1 MKMMDSPELIILD
14 VGHGNCAL
22 IRDAKDVI
30 IIDCPP
36 GGTLAETLEHL
47 SIKEILHIL
56 ISHSDA
62 DHIGGIIDLLS
73 NEDIKIHNVHLNPD
87 AIKKS
92 AIWLD
97 LRFALKDAGQRGTNV
112 SSELTTTTTKT
123 GSLNIG
129 SVNIEVLAPTPE
141 LILGGAGGTDLQG
154 RRLTS
159 NSVSA
164 VIGIVHNSHRV
175 AILAGDIDHVGFDNM
190 IQDQNRHLQKPG
202 FHLDRVRISD
212 SLSEMSN
219 SLNADILVFPHHGGR
234 SGGGDSKTFAQ
245 KVCSFIQPKLIIFSI
260 DRNRFNNPRLEI
272 IEGLRSSVPDAHILC
287 TQLSKQ
293 CAASL
298 PNSKPTHLNA
308 LPAKGLISNSCCG
321 GSITIKIDG
330 SRTTYTEM
338 ALHQEF
344 IVDRVTT
351 PMCNINFLNTD

>member
-22 IRDAKDVI
+22 IRDVNDVI
-30 IIDCPP
+30 IIDCPH

-92 AIWLD
+92 EIWLD
-97 LRFALKDAGQRGTNV
+97 LRVALKDARQRFGTKV
-112 SSELTTTTTKT
+112 SSELTTTKT

-141 LILGGAGGTDLQG
+141 LILSGAGGTDLQG

-159 NSVSA
+159 NSISA

-175 AILAGDIDHVGFDNM
+175 ALLAADIDNVGFDNL
-190 IQDQNRHLQKPG
+190 IQEEKQLTAE
-202 FHLDRVRISD
+202 V
-212 SLSEMSN
+212 
-219 SLNADILVFPHHGGR
+219 LVFPHHGGR

-245 KVCSFIQPKLIIFSI
+245 RFCSFIQPKLIIFSI
-260 DRNRFNNPRLEI
+260 DRNRFNNPRVEI

-287 TQLSKQ
+287 TQLSQQ

-298 PNSKPTHLNA
+298 PSLKPTHLNTF
-308 LPAKGLISNSCCG
+308 PAKGLISNSCCG
-321 GSITIKIDG
+321 GTITIKIDG
-330 SRTTYTEM
+330 SRTTYAEM
-338 ALHQEF
+338 ALHKEF
-344 IVDRVTT
+344 IVNKVTS
-351 PMCNINFLNTD
+351 PICRRF

>member
-1 MKMMDSPELIILD
+1 MMDSPELIILD

-22 IRDAKDVI
+22 IRDVNDVI

-47 SIKEILHIL
+47 SINEILHIL

-73 NEDIKIHNVHLNPD
+73 NQDIRIHNVHLNPD

-97 LRFALKDAGQRGTNV
+97 LRFALKDAGQLGTNV
-112 SSELTTTTTKT
+112 SSELTTTKT

-175 AILAGDIDHVGFDNM
+175 AILAADIDHVGFDNM
-190 IQDQNRHLQKPG
+190 IQDQKS
-202 FHLDRVRISD
+202 FS
-212 SLSEMSN
+212 
-219 SLNADILVFPHHGGR
+219 ADILVFPHHGGR
-234 SGGGDSKTFAQ
+234 PGGGDSKTFAQ
-245 KVCSFIQPKLIIFSI
+245 QVCSFIQPKLIIFSI
-260 DRNRFNNPRLEI
+260 DRNRFNNPRVEI

-287 TQLSKQ
+287 TQLSQQ

-321 GSITIKIDG
+321 GTITIRIDG
-330 SRTTYTEM
+330 SKTTYTEM
-338 ALHQEF
+338 ALHREF
-344 IVDRVTT
+344 IVDQVTT
-351 PMCNINFLNTD
+351 PICNMPIL

>member
-1 MKMMDSPELIILD
+1 MMDSPELIILD

-62 DHIGGIIDLLS
+62 DHIGGMIDLLA
-73 NEDIKIHNVHLNPD
+73 NEDIKIHNVHINPD

-92 AIWLD
+92 DIWLD
-97 LRFALKDAGQRGTNV
+97 LRIALQDARKRFGTV
-112 SSELTTTTTKT
+112 ISKLTTTET
-123 GSLNIG
+123 GKFNIG
-129 SVNIEVLAPTPE
+129 SVNLEVLAPPYE

-154 RRLTS
+154 RKLTS
-159 NSVSA
+159 NSISA

-175 AILAGDIDHVGFDNM
+175 AILAGDIDNVGFDNL
-190 IQDQNRHLQKPG
+190 IQDQ
-202 FHLDRVRISD
+202 
-212 SLSEMSN
+212 N

-245 KVCSFIQPKLIIFSI
+245 LFCSFIQPKLIIFSI
-260 DRNRFNNPRLEI
+260 DRNRFSNNPRVEI

-287 TQLSKQ
+287 TQLSQQ
-293 CAASL
+293 CAANLPSL
-298 PNSKPTHLNA
+298 KPTHLNTF
-308 LPAKGLISNSCCG
+308 PAKGLISNSCCG
-321 GSITIKIDG
+321 GTIAIKIDG
-330 SRTTYTEM
+330 SMTTYAEM
-338 ALHQEF
+338 ALHKEF
-344 IVDRVTT
+344 IVNQVTS
-351 PMCNINFLNTD
+351 PICRKFLPIVKLDSPPI

>member
-1 MKMMDSPELIILD
+1 MMDSPELIILD

-22 IRDAKDVI
+22 IRDANDVI
-30 IIDCPP
+30 VIDCPP
-36 GGTLAETLEHL
+36 GGTLAEALEHL

-62 DHIGGIIDLLS
+62 DHIGGMIDLLS
-73 NEDIKIHNVHLNPD
+73 NEDIKIHNVHINPD

-97 LRFALKDAGQRGTNV
+97 LRIALKDARQRGTQV
-112 SSELTTTTTKT
+112 SSELTTTKT

-159 NSVSA
+159 NSISA

-175 AILAGDIDHVGFDNM
+175 ALLAADIDNVGFDNL
-190 IQDQNRHLQKPG
+190 IQEEKKLTA
-202 FHLDRVRISD
+202 
-212 SLSEMSN
+212 E
-219 SLNADILVFPHHGGR
+219 ILVFPHHGGR

-245 KVCSFIQPKLIIFSI
+245 RFCSFVQPKLIIFSI
-260 DRNRFNNPRLEI
+260 DRNRFSNNPRVEI

-287 TQLSKQ
+287 TQLSQQ

-298 PNSKPTHLNA
+298 PSLKPTHLNTF
-308 LPAKGLISNSCCG
+308 PAKGLISNSCCG
-321 GSITIKIDG
+321 GTITIKIDG
-330 SRTTYTEM
+330 SRTTYGEM
-338 ALHQEF
+338 ALHKEF
-344 IVDRVTT
+344 IINKVTS
-351 PMCNINFLNTD
+351 PICRRF

>member
-1 MKMMDSPELIILD
+1 MDSPELIILD

-22 IRDAKDVI
+22 IRDVNDVI

-92 AIWLD
+92 EIWLD
-97 LRFALKDAGQRGTNV
+97 LRVALKDARQRFGTKV
-112 SSELTTTTTKT
+112 SSELTTTKT

-141 LILGGAGGTDLQG
+141 LILSGAGGTDLQG

-159 NSVSA
+159 NSISA

-175 AILAGDIDHVGFDNM
+175 ALLAADIDNVGFDNL
-190 IQDQNRHLQKPG
+190 IQEEKQLTA
-202 FHLDRVRISD
+202 
-212 SLSEMSN
+212 E
-219 SLNADILVFPHHGGR
+219 ILVFPHHGGR
-234 SGGGDSKTFAQ
+234 SGGGDSQTFAQ
-245 KVCSFIQPKLIIFSI
+245 RFCSLIQPKLIIFSI
-260 DRNRFNNPRLEI
+260 DRNRFNNPRVEI

-287 TQLSKQ
+287 TQLSQQ

-298 PNSKPTHLNA
+298 PSLKPTHLNTF
-308 LPAKGLISNSCCG
+308 PAKGLISNSCCG
-321 GSITIKIDG
+321 GTITIKIDG
-330 SRTTYTEM
+330 NRTTYTEM
-338 ALHQEF
+338 ALHKEF
-344 IVDRVTT
+344 IVNQVTS
-351 PMCNINFLNTD
+351 PICRKF